1 MVQPTYLMVR
11 SNRLTNYVHIYI
23 YIGEAGRGRRGEGGG
38 EREAGRGRPGG
49 KGRKIAT
56 NRDFYTFTYITC
68 I

>member
-23 YIGEAGRGRRGEGGG
+23 YIYIYIYSGGG

-56 NRDFYTFTYITC
+56 NRDFHTFTYITC